1 VSNGNALAIIEQ
13 AKKNGALIFVDTQHL
28 ESDVALYKTEVTE
41 LNFGSSDFH
50 HFNGKYML
58 NKAGVD
64 RIGEAC
70 GIQFVQAAC
79 RVTTETQKDDLCGEH
94 VIYRAE
100 AQGQKRM
107 TDGSWRTST
116 VDEYEFDPI
125 LRAMDDKKVESLRNL
140 APSKLTEVNR
150 RAIEYKKTARQRAAT
165 GARSRVIRQLTGM
178 PIAFSEADAKR
189 PMVFS
194 RVVQNTDYILKTP
207 EGRALATIQALGMDA
222 AALWGRKNGL
232 PEAEG
237 PEREIRDVTPEP
249 DDAPTEDS
257 AASMAAQAASDGLD
271 FPDGPAEAESPLVLL
286 GLEIEQLMETHRRT
300 LDVEVGKD
308 KGNTRNPYRMAEA
321 ELKDSSATEESR
333 RSMRDRLVA
342 FLKVAGVRI

>member
-13 AKKNGALIFVDTQHL
+13 AKGKGALIFVDTQHL

-41 LNFGSSDFH
+41 LNFGPSDFH
-50 HFNGKYML
+50 HFGGKYML

-94 VIYRAE
+94 IIYRAE

-116 VDEYEFDPI
+116 VDEYEFDPV
-125 LRAMDDKKVESLRNL
+125 LRAMDDKKVESLRDL
-140 APSKLTEVNR
+140 DPRKLTEVNR
-150 RAIEYKKTARQRAAT
+150 RTIEYKKTARQRAAT

-178 PIAFSEADAKR
+178 PIAFSEADAKK

-207 EGRALATIQALGMDA
+207 EGRTLATIQALGMDA

-237 PEREIRDVTPEP
+237 SEREIRDVTPEP
-249 DDAPTEDS
+249 DDAPPDGSGDS
-257 AASMAAQAASDGLD
+257 LAAQAASGDDD
-271 FPDGPAEAESPLVLL
+271 FPEDPAEQGETEFMRLS
-286 GLEIEQLMETHRRT
+286 LEIEQLMESHRET
-300 LDVEVGKD
+300 LDKTISTGK
-308 KGNTRNPYRMAEA
+308 NPYEMAQA
-321 ELKDSSATEESR
+321 ELANPNATEESR
-333 RSMRDRLVA
+333 RSMCRRLRT
-342 FLKVAGVRI
+342 FLEKRGVDV